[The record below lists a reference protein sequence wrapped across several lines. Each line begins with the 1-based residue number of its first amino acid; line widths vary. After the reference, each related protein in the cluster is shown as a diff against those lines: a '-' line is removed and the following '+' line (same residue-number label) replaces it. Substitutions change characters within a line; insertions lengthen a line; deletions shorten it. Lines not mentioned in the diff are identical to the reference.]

1 MSKGKVSKIGR
12 HSGHDSVKIKRKRK
26 ASEEILVESSDEEA
40 QTLPEVEEDRKLLG
54 LVEARSDSDGAGD
67 SDRELQIALRD
78 GLLKTDRLNY
88 IVPTKRPI
96 INRTAEMREKVA
108 EFAKKLPW
116 IETVDVTTKSNL
128 TKDMIENDF
137 DREMQL
143 SIIFMLNEDWIIEFI
158 IRATFSLQNR
168 VFSYIQAE
176 KAVQIAVPRLLSMG
190 VKVIRPSDYYA
201 EMAKSDGHMQKVRKR
216 LLKIQEGK
224 ERQEA
229 IRRMRE
235 EKKYASKVQKDVLDK
250 RQSEKKQLMEA
261 VKKHKKGMKQQLEDM
276 LSNVKRM
283 GLDQDDEATTS
294 SGKSTKKFGGVKT
307 GRGYDAKKQWKSE
320 KFGYGGK
327 KKGSKRN
334 DKESK
339 GEEISGVLAQ
349 QYDDSDLEE
358 GQSADCS
365 NYRPILLPSHSM
377 KIFERIFDRR
387 IREIVRLSDNQCGFV
402 PGFGTIYATNAA
414 RLLVEKHRRKQ
425 KPVYIAFLDVE
436 KEKPVYIAFLDVEK
450 AFDRV
455 PREVIWYALRQH
467 NVPEELIEWVRMLY
481 SCPKSRVQAAAGT
494 SMEFPI
500 SVGKPVPWTLPYADD
515 VMLACE
521 DKDDLERQVQ
531 AWCDRLAMFG
541 LKLNV
546 KKTEYLTTNV
556 NEFGSIKING
566 EMAWQISE
574 EHIRHCMLFEFW
586 KCTNATVATKN
597 ICEVYPDALDVRKCQ
612 R

>member
-137 DREMQL
+137 DREMQ
-143 SIIFMLNEDWIIEFI
+143 F
-158 IRATFSLQNR
+158 
-168 VFSYIQAE
+168 YIQAE

-334 DKESK
+334 DKES
-339 GEEISGVLAQ
+339 
-349 QYDDSDLEE
+349 
-358 GQSADCS
+358 
-365 NYRPILLPSHSM
+365 
-377 KIFERIFDRR
+377 FE
-387 IREIVRLSDNQCGFV
+387 S
-402 PGFGTIYATNAA
+402 
-414 RLLVEKHRRKQ
+414 
-425 KPVYIAFLDVE
+425 
-436 KEKPVYIAFLDVEK
+436 
-450 AFDRV
+450 
-455 PREVIWYALRQH
+455 
-467 NVPEELIEWVRMLY
+467 
-481 SCPKSRVQAAAGT
+481 
-494 SMEFPI
+494 
-500 SVGKPVPWTLPYADD
+500 
-515 VMLACE
+515 
-521 DKDDLERQVQ
+521 
-531 AWCDRLAMFG
+531 
-541 LKLNV
+541 
-546 KKTEYLTTNV
+546 
-556 NEFGSIKING
+556 
-566 EMAWQISE
+566 ISE
-574 EHIRHCMLFEFW
+574 GKDKFGGSR
-586 KCTNATVATKN
+586 NASSSRGSRGRGRFRGGGRA
-597 ICEVYPDALDVRKCQ
+597 RGG
-612 R
+612 RR